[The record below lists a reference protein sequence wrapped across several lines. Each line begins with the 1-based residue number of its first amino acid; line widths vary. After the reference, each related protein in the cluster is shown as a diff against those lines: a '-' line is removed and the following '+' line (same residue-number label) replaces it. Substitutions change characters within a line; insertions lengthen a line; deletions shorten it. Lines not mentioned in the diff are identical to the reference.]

1 MKGLKSSWFHISS
14 LSYNLLSSLPET
26 TPAARNALGIP
37 SCALPSPVLSQ
48 GWPVGFRCLC
58 SFQSSLSDTLT
69 EGIYH
74 SPLLLIAGDDSI
86 DFHCSTKGRSDHVRD
101 IHVEVTEWL

>member
-26 TPAARNALGIP
+26 TPAARNALGIL
-37 SCALPSPVLSQ
+37 SCALLSPVASQ
-48 GWPVGFRCLC
+48 GWPVGCRCLC
-58 SFQSSLSDTLT
+58 SFAELPDTLT
-69 EGIYH
+69 EGIHH
-74 SPLLLIAGDDSI
+74 SPLLLTAGDDGI
-86 DFHCSTKGRSDHVRD
+86 DFHCSRRGRSDHVRD